1 MTDRPVSGKWFE
13 ELTEGL
19 VMQHVIR
26 RTITEADNIGF
37 TTMTMNPA
45 WLHLDADYAANET
58 EFGKPLV
65 NSLLTLSL
73 AVGISVHE
81 TTLGTTVANLGF
93 EESIFPAPVFHGDTI
108 RVETEVLK
116 RRASSSRPNQVSSA
130 SSCNTPSFCA
140 LDNSARA
147 RSRGPAH
154 IDRPTRLKRHLSDHR
169 DAASTWS
176 AVQLVS
182 CTAYPCGVASELP
195 TVMLQGC
202 PHRTSSKGTR
212 PVAHRSSL

>member
-19 VMQHVIR
+19 VIQHVIR
-26 RTITEADNIGF
+26 RTITEADNVSF

-116 RRASSSRPNQVSSA
+116 RRASSSRPNQGVVTFEHRVFNQDDVLVCRTVRNALMLCRPCLLYTS
-130 SSCNTPSFCA
+130 PS
-140 LDNSARA
+140 
-147 RSRGPAH
+147 P
-154 IDRPTRLKRHLSDHR
+154 R
-169 DAASTWS
+169 D
-176 AVQLVS
+176 
-182 CTAYPCGVASELP
+182 
-195 TVMLQGC
+195 
-202 PHRTSSKGTR
+202 
-212 PVAHRSSL
+212 